1 MELIA
6 EGSHPDPQPDP
17 EPAGEAPGAGR
28 RSRPANRR
36 PDSGYRRD
44 TMDRIELVKAIPLF
58 ESLDDDDLHALAR
71 KLREVGVDAG
81 GRVFAQGDEGD
92 AVYVIEDGA
101 VDIVAGSGKQQVVL
115 ASLFKQQYFGEL
127 ALLDGAPRS
136 ASAVASRA
144 TRLLALDRDDFVEFI
159 KKRPDA
165 ALAIMHEVG
174 ERMRA
179 TNELMTRT
187 VTRNVLEEE
196 DRKLTVGERIADM
209 VAAFGGSWP
218 FIFIFGGFMVVWMLW
233 NSMLKEPLAFDPLPF
248 MFLNLF
254 LSTLAALQAP
264 IIMMSQ
270 NRQAAKD
277 KALAVNDFQVNL
289 KNETSIDRILRSQG
303 EVLQRLSALE
313 QRLASPRGTA
323 LEVAKP

>member
-1 MELIA
+1 
-6 EGSHPDPQPDP
+6 
-17 EPAGEAPGAGR
+17 
-28 RSRPANRR
+28 
-36 PDSGYRRD
+36 
-44 TMDRIELVKAIPLF
+44 MDRIELVKAIPLF
-58 ESLDDDDLHALAR
+58 ESLGDDDLHTLAG
-71 KLREVGVDAG
+71 KLREVRVETGHS
-81 GRVFAQGDEGD
+81 VFAQGDEGD
-92 AVYVIEDGA
+92 AMYVIEDGA
-101 VDIVAGSGKQQVVL
+101 VDIVAGSGKQKVVL

-127 ALLDGAPRS
+127 SLLDGAPRS

-144 TRLLALDRDDFVEFI
+144 TQLLALERDDFVEFI

-196 DRKLTVGERIADM
+196 DQKLTFGERIADA
-209 VAAFGGSWP
+209 VAVFGGSWP
-218 FIFIFGGFMVVWMLW
+218 FIFMFGGFMAVWMLW
-233 NSMLKEPLAFDPLPF
+233 NSLFHAPIAFDPLPF

-270 NRQAAKD
+270 NRQSTKD

-289 KNETSIDRILRSQG
+289 KNEVSIDKVLRGQG
-303 EVLQRLSALE
+303 EVLQRLAAIE
-313 QRLASPRGTA
+313 QRLATSRNVG
-323 LEVAKP
+323 LEAAKS